1 MTWNFNALRRSQRDR
16 LIGGICGGLGQCTP
30 LAAWVWR
37 ALLLLSL
44 LASGGGLVVYLVLW
58 IAVREEGEAGA
69 DAQGDRFNPAL

>member
-1 MTWNFNALRRSQRDR
+1 MTWNLNALRRSQCDR

-30 LAAWVWR
+30 LASWVWR

-58 IAVREEGEAGA
+58 IAVREEGEARA
-69 DAQGDRFNPAL
+69 DAQGDRLNPAL

>member
-1 MTWNFNALRRSQRDR
+1 MTWNLNALRRSQRDR

-30 LAAWVWR
+30 LASWVWR

-58 IAVREEGEAGA
+58 IAVREEDEAGV

>member
-1 MTWNFNALRRSQRDR
+1 MTWNLNALKRSRRDR
-16 LIGGICGGLGQCTP
+16 LLGGICGGLGQCTP
-30 LAAWVWR
+30 LASWVWR

>member
-1 MTWNFNALRRSQRDR
+1 
-16 LIGGICGGLGQCTP
+16 
-30 LAAWVWR
+30 
-37 ALLLLSL
+37 LLLLSL